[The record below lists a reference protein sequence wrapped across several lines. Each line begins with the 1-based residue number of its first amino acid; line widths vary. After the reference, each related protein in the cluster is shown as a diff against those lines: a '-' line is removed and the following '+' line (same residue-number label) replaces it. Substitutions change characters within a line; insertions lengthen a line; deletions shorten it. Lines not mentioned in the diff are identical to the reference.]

1 MSYKTPAIRN
11 GINVPH
17 IQGLKRLKDLPC
29 SPRRQIQREER
40 YQHMPKGPFNQFQ
53 RVIAPV
59 LNGQYLAIAQALCIS
74 HADHSVSILEVV
86 TPIDMALGGSQG
98 VEISLRG
105 GLPRGD
111 FYHMISVFKLPTQIA
126 FQVFANHDSR
136 KRDPEDVDGLRAFFD
151 TPVSQVMHHFPDIRR
166 AGQQSLDK
174 LEAFTGLKFGINLQT
189 RYNAYSKIP
198 DTRYEFRNTGAKAMN
213 AFNAQDMFKMQ
224 QDMEQFADVA
234 YGTPLAEAR
243 RKMKMVA
250 AVDDLATA
258 DAVCHLLGA
267 AGFVDVE
274 TVLPASRFEVTEV
287 EAEAQVVACQ
297 PVAFEAD
304 PVAATELAAE
314 FTDESVLEESGVVA
328 LNR

>member
-11 GINVPH
+11 GINVPF
-17 IQGLKRLKDLPC
+17 IQGLKRQPNQQ
-29 SPRRQIQREER
+29 PRQTEAR

-59 LNGQYLAIAQALCIS
+59 LNGQYLAIAQALCVS
-74 HADHSVSILEVV
+74 HADHTVSILEVV
-86 TPIDMALGGSQG
+86 TPIDMALGGAQG

-105 GLPRGD
+105 GLAHGD
-111 FYHMISVFKLPTQIA
+111 YYHMISVFKLPTQIA
-126 FQVFANHDSR
+126 FQVFANHDTR
-136 KRDPEDVDGLRAFFD
+136 KREPEGVDGLRAFFD

-166 AGQQSLDK
+166 ASAQSLDK
-174 LEAFTGLKFGINLQT
+174 LEAFTGLKFGINLQL
-189 RYNAYSKIP
+189 RAKAYQEAHAAA
-198 DTRYEFRNTGAKAMN
+198 DATRYELRNTGAKALN
-213 AFNAQDMFKMQ
+213 AFNAGDMFRMQ

-234 YGTPLAEAR
+234 YGTSLAEAR
-243 RKMKMVA
+243 RKMKMVQ

-258 DAVCHLLGA
+258 DAVCNLLGA
-267 AGFVDVE
+267 AGVVEVE
-274 TVLPASRFEVTEV
+274 TVLPASRFEITEDEAVPTVVTC
-287 EAEAQVVACQ
+287 A

-314 FTDESVLEESGVVA
+314 YTDESVLEESGVVT

>member
-11 GINVPH
+11 EINVPF
-17 IQGLKRLKDLPC
+17 IQGLKRQQSQQPK
-29 SPRRQIQREER
+29 RKAR

-59 LNGQYLAIAQALCIS
+59 LNGQYLAIAQVLCIS
-74 HADHSVSILEVV
+74 HADHTVSVVEVI
-86 TPIDMALGGSQG
+86 TPPDTALRGAQG

-105 GLPRGD
+105 WLPRGD

-126 FQVFANHDSR
+126 FQVFANHDTR
-136 KRDPEDVDGLRAFFD
+136 KRDPESADGLRAFFD
-151 TPVSQVMHHFPDIRR
+151 TPVSQVMHHFPDIRG
-166 AGQQSLDK
+166 AAQQSLDK

-198 DTRYEFRNTGAKAMN
+198 DTRYELRNTGAKAMN

-243 RKMKMVA
+243 RKMKMVT
-250 AVDDLATA
+250 AVDDIATA
-258 DAVCHLLGA
+258 DAVCNLLGA
-267 AGFVDVE
+267 AGFVEVE

-287 EAEAQVVACQ
+287 EAEPTVVACQ

-304 PVAATELAAE
+304 PVAAMEIAAE
-314 FTDESVLEESGVVA
+314 FTEESVLEESGVVT